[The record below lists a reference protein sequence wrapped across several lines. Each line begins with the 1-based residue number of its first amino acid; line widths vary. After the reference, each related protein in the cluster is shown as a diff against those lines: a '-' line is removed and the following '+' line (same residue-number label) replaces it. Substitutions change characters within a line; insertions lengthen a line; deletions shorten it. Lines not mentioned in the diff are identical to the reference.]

1 MGVIANERLC
11 KQPAEERKFS
21 IEFNNLLATSETIS
35 SIDSISSEKIDGS
48 ATDLTIY
55 TSGIASSSVSN
66 KNSMITFWVSG
77 GSTGNTYKIEAV
89 VNTSDSAKLEGD
101 GILFVTDR

>member
-11 KQPAEERKFS
+11 KQPAEQRKFS
-21 IEFNNLLATSETIS
+21 IEFNNLLATSEIIS
-35 SIDSISSEKIDGS
+35 SISSVSSEKIDGTVS
-48 ATDLTIY
+48 DLIIA
-55 TSGIASSSVSN
+55 TSGIETSASSS

-77 GSTGNTYKIEAV
+77 GTTGNTYKIEAV
-89 VNTSDSAKLEGD
+89 VATSDSATLEGD

>member
-11 KQPAEERKFS
+11 KQPAEQKKFS
-21 IEFNNLLATSETIS
+21 IEFNNLLATSEIIS
-35 SIDSISSEKIDGS
+35 SISSVSSEKIDGTVS
-48 ATDLTIY
+48 DLTIA
-55 TSGIASSSVSN
+55 TTAIETSSSSS

-77 GSTGNTYKIEAV
+77 GTTGNTYKIEAV
-89 VNTSDSAKLEGD
+89 VVTSDSATLEGD

>member
-11 KQPAEERKFS
+11 KQPAEQRKFS
-21 IEFNNLLATSETIS
+21 IEFNNLLATSETVSSIS
-35 SIDSISSEKIDGS
+35 SVSSEKIDGTTS
-48 ATDLTIY
+48 DLTIATTGIE
-55 TSGIASSSVSN
+55 TSASSS

-77 GSTGNTYKIEAV
+77 GTTGNTYKIEAIV
-89 VNTSDSAKLEGD
+89 GTSDSATLEGD

>member
-11 KQPAEERKFS
+11 KQPAEQRKFS
-21 IEFNNLLATSETIS
+21 IEFNNLLATSEIIS
-35 SIDSISSEKIDGS
+35 SISSVSSEKIDGTAS
-48 ATDLTIY
+48 DLTIA
-55 TSGIASSSVSN
+55 TSGIETSASSG

-77 GSTGNTYKIEAV
+77 GTTGNTYKIEAV
-89 VNTSDSAKLEGD
+89 VATSDSATLEGD

>member
-35 SIDSISSEKIDGS
+35 SIDSISSE
-48 ATDLTIY
+48 
-55 TSGIASSSVSN
+55 
-66 KNSMITFWVSG
+66 
-77 GSTGNTYKIEAV
+77 
-89 VNTSDSAKLEGD
+89 
-101 GILFVTDR
+101 R

>member
-21 IEFNNLLATSETIS
+21 IEFNNLLATSETVS
-35 SIDSISSEKIDGS
+35 SISSISSEKIDGTTS
-48 ATDLTIY
+48 DLTIATTGIE
-55 TSGIASSSVSN
+55 TSASSS
-66 KNSMITFWVSG
+66 KNSIVTFWVSG
-77 GSTGNTYKIEAV
+77 GTTGNTYKIEAV
-89 VNTSDSAKLEGD
+89 VGTSDSATLEGD